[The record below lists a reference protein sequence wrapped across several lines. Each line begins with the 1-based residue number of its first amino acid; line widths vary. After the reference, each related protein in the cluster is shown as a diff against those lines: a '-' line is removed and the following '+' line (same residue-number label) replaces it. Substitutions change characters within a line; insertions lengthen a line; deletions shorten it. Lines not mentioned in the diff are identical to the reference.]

1 MDKLKKLVI
10 ASNNQGKLCEI
21 ITLLE
26 PLAIEAVPQSDFN
39 AGEVDEPY
47 VTFVENAL
55 TKARHAS
62 RCSGLPALAD
72 DSGICVSALGGAP
85 GVTSA
90 RYAGEPR
97 SDERN
102 NLKLIETLKNQ
113 SNRCAYYYC
122 VIVLVRHAD
131 DPQPIIVDGSW
142 YGEIVDQPRGE
153 GGFGYDPYFFLP
165 EFGKT
170 SAELSAEQKNRI
182 SHRGQALA
190 QLAGILR
197 AGKF

>member
-10 ASNNQGKLCEI
+10 ASNNQGKLREI
-21 ITLLE
+21 NTLLE

-47 VTFVENAL
+47 ATFVENAL

-113 SNRCAYYYC
+113 PNRRAYYYC

>member
-1 MDKLKKLVI
+1 
-10 ASNNQGKLCEI
+10 
-21 ITLLE
+21 
-26 PLAIEAVPQSDFN
+26 
-39 AGEVDEPY
+39 
-47 VTFVENAL
+47 
-55 TKARHAS
+55 
-62 RCSGLPALAD
+62 
-72 DSGICVSALGGAP
+72 
-85 GVTSA
+85 
-90 RYAGEPR
+90 
-97 SDERN
+97 
-102 NLKLIETLKNQ
+102 
-113 SNRCAYYYC
+113 